1 MAQQLAQIQVDAQLG
16 TATRYSNS
24 ALQLD
29 TATRHCNSIDTV
41 QQLGNASQLQNG
53 GTARY
58 SNSAAIEMLMV
69 DVRVAGHRTHQGA
82 QPHKETTDL
91 WHTSGTTTLAATA
104 KSDGS
109 LHDYY
114 RA

>member
-1 MAQQLAQIQVDAQLG
+1 MAQQLRYSAQIQVDAQLG

-29 TATRHCNSIDTV
+29 RYRTATRQCKSAAEWWHSSI
-41 QQLGNASQLQNG
+41 QQLGC
-53 GTARY
+53 
-58 SNSAAIEMLMV
+58 IEMLMV